1 MNFRN
6 TLAVFVG
13 IGFLLVIW
21 SALPVIVGGLV
32 LAAQILFWWVLGAA
46 TVGGLYVAWLK
57 WQSNRNQYLRSVD
70 GQFPLH
76 PVKLKDGRT
85 VLVDPNKM
93 ISAAGIIDA
102 DGWAEV
108 TPAAGWEHQT
118 SVAKAVQNTR
128 ALAAVTPGDNA
139 MIRTHGAIAQPRL
152 PANVMKVL
160 EGREERPAAPV
171 VVAHAG
177 APAGMSAIQAAPH
190 VPISGQEMIASTNPQ
205 PTRLSIG
212 EDATTN
218 KLVQVDLATYPFLKL
233 HGASGAGKTNLARL
247 LVAQAIR
254 RGYEV
259 DIYDV
264 RQFKD
269 WGLFGNHARLI
280 DSRDPRVLVAGL
292 QEEVARYKERDAE
305 LSRHGVP
312 DLAGLT
318 AATGKAY
325 RRRLVVIEEMGTQ
338 TLNAR
343 DEGKD
348 VFGAYI
354 RALRG
359 VTVNARATGI
369 HGIYLDQVPAEWD
382 STVRYNT
389 TMICFYLPD
398 HGGRV
403 AGYPAACNLPQY
415 HAYFEGKIVRTG
427 FLSDGELSQLIAAA
441 PVRKTEVIQ
450 GRSGVNMPANTPMNT
465 PTNTPMNI
473 PTNTPMN
480 TPMNTPGKTAAP
492 SSPSEWEVFAR
503 AFFVSYPD
511 ASQRALTRAMAA
523 VVDDGR
529 PAEAFLGGL
538 SMDLFHTCSPRGK
551 RYVAPVQPG
560 KGEEG

>member
-6 TLAVFVG
+6 TLAAFIG
-13 IGFLLVIW
+13 MGFLLIIYT
-21 SALPVIVGGLV
+21 ALPVIVGGLV
-32 LAAQILFWWVLGAA
+32 LAAQILFWWLLGAGTLA
-46 TVGGLYVAWLK
+46 GLYVAWLK
-57 WQSNRNQYLRSVD
+57 WQTNRNQYLRSID

-76 PVKLKDGRT
+76 PVKLRDGRT

-93 ISAAGIIDA
+93 ISAAGIVDA

-108 TPAAGWEHQT
+108 TPGAGWDHQT
-118 SVAKAVQNTR
+118 AVAKAVQNTR
-128 ALAAVTPGDNA
+128 SLAALAPGDNA

-152 PANVMKVL
+152 PANVTKIL
-160 EGREERPAAPV
+160 QGREERPAAV
-171 VVAHAG
+171 VVQPS
-177 APAGMSAIQAAPH
+177 APAGMPAIPADVH
-190 VPISGQEMIASTNPQ
+190 VPITGQQMIASTNPQ
-205 PTRLSIG
+205 PTRLAIG

-218 KLVQVDLATYPFLKL
+218 ALVQVDLALYPFLKL
-233 HGASGAGKTNLARL
+233 HGASGSGKTSLARL

-259 DIYDV
+259 DIYDT

-269 WGLFGNHARLI
+269 WGIFAQHARLI
-280 DSRDPRVLVAGL
+280 DSRDPKVLVAGL
-292 QEEVARYKERDAE
+292 AEEVQRYKERDAE

-312 DLAGLT
+312 DLAALT
-318 AATGKAY
+318 TATGKAY

-343 DEGKD
+343 DEGKE
-348 VFGAYI
+348 VFVAYI

-369 HGIYLDQVPAEWD
+369 HGIYLDQVPEQWD
-382 STVRYNT
+382 STVRYNS

-398 HGGRV
+398 HGGKK
-403 AGYPAACNLPQY
+403 AGYPAACNLPLY

-427 FLSDGELSQLIAAA
+427 HLSDGEIGQLIAAT
-441 PVRKTEVIQ
+441 PVRTMEGAPQV
-450 GRSGVNMPANTPMNT
+450 RSGVNTPTNTPANTPMNT
-465 PTNTPMNI
+465 LANMPVNTPTNTPR
-473 PTNTPMN
+473 TP
-480 TPMNTPGKTAAP
+480 PP
-492 SSPSEWEVFAR
+492 STPSEWEAFAR
-503 AFFVSYPD
+503 VFFAGDPM

-538 SMDLFHTCSPRGK
+538 STQLFHKCSPRGK
-551 RYVAPVQPG
+551 KYEAPTQAS
-560 KGEEG
+560 KGEKRL